1 MKKFYL
7 AAVAAFVMVS
17 ASVNAQE
24 YSLFEGGNDV
34 ISSDLTLS
42 EVGVS
47 TSYLWRGQELS
58 GLNVRG
64 DLSANFESGDFSM
77 GVGTWFIHAF
87 QESIYG
93 PLMKRGY
100 QEWDLYAYLGYGGL
114 TLTVTDYMDN
124 SDARYFSTG
133 LSKGTGHAFDAS
145 LEYNF
150 GENFPLTLAWNT
162 ILLGGDDMEEEPF
175 SSIDKRYYSSYAE
188 ASYDFNIGESPI
200 DFTAS
205 VGFIPWTSP
214 YIDDAEG
221 AHFSWLGLR
230 AGYNIPFPGTELTL
244 PVSTT
249 IGLNP
254 TDGRFLWSVAI
265 GF

>member
-1 MKKFYL
+1 MKKVYF

-24 YSLFEGGNDV
+24 VTVFEGGNDV
-34 ISSDLTLS
+34 VSSDLTLS

-64 DLSANFESGDFSM
+64 DLSANFEAGDFSA
-77 GVGTWFIHAF
+77 GIGTWFIHAF

-114 TLTVTDYMDN
+114 TLTLTDYMDN
-124 SDARYFSTG
+124 SDAPYFSTG
-133 LSKGTGHAFDAS
+133 LSKGTGHAVDAS
-145 LEYNF
+145 LEYSF
-150 GENFPLTLAWNT
+150 GESFPLTLTWNT
-162 ILLGGDDMEEEPF
+162 IVLGGDDMEEQPF
-175 SSIDKRYYSSYAE
+175 ASIDKRFYSSYVE
-188 ASYDFNIGESPI
+188 AAYDFNFGDFPV
-200 DFTAS
+200 DFTAN

-214 YIDDAEG
+214 YIDEAEG
-221 AHFSWLGLR
+221 AHFAWLGLR
-230 AGYNIPFPGTELTL
+230 AGYNIPFRGTELTL

-249 IGLNP
+249 LGLNP
-254 TDGRFLWSVAI
+254 TDGRFLWSFAI